1 MPEVRANLE
10 LDLADALAQVDQLAQ
25 SLETSLASA
34 AEAGSAAIGDA
45 LGSSTGA
52 AADGVAQL
60 GSAADTAA
68 GKTSNLGKSLSGV
81 DAAGA
86 LAAGSM
92 GNAQGAIA
100 GFNAAG
106 VPAVAGALAL
116 AGGVY
121 KLAQAGIDATS
132 AEQRFNDITKQL
144 GITFDNI
151 KVGSLNASLEKLGT
165 EFGSSTS
172 QMQNSVATILQ
183 HANAA
188 GFAGDKAKTYGEN
201 MVAMAAKAVAA
212 KPSLG
217 DIATVTEGMERAF
230 ARGGPALSRF
240 GLVIDQASVKA
251 EAMNQT
257 GKTSV
262 AQLTLQDKAY
272 AGLTLAVQ
280 KYGAHL
286 GTDIAK
292 GADNA
297 ANKQKAF
304 RAELTNTLEALGKPL
319 VAPFFELI
327 QSALPAV
334 EAFGQVLASLA
345 TAAFPAIIQAVQIVT
360 PILSVLADVFTALGP
375 GITIVVDAFLAFKSV
390 AIVGAIIE
398 GIGAAALN
406 AGADMAALVG
416 IELDV
421 AAATEGFAGAIDT
434 ALGPIGLVA
443 IGVGL
448 VAGALGLFGGSAD
461 TAAQDQEKLNA
472 ASQKYLDILKD
483 TQGALTAAVKAKAGE
498 ELASKNAIRDAITLG
513 ISTQT
518 LVTQITKSGGA
529 ARIQG
534 QAWDFVAN
542 TARHYGLAV
551 DSNTDS
557 STLMSVALRTSTRLT
572 DEHRQHLLAL
582 ITAYQNVRD
591 SVGGTS
597 AEIKNAVE
605 QYKQAAEADKA
616 VGAAV
621 TGTSMSFQENQ
632 VAVDNMVKEIS
643 SKIPTASTV
652 FDDYAK
658 SVQSGTSKAVVSVS
672 GYIVSLA
679 NEVTSVRTYNTIVE
693 NLHRQHWNNL
703 AALVQQQGPAVA
715 GVLGAEILKAGP
727 KVAANMNAQLGGL
740 HKALD
745 DGATVAAKHAQTLA
759 EKLVAEFSKP
769 GLTSKAHDGGHAIG
783 TSVDK
788 GTEAG
793 INAGAGAVVAAGVA
807 MINRMKAAMG
817 VAAKNS
823 PMYFTYYMG
832 QDWMTQMMQ
841 GVVGKA
847 PAVQQQMVNQI
858 NQIKAAFV
866 GAMHV
871 PITNQSL
878 GFDSFTSIA
887 AAPNIST
894 ASAASTAPHFSGPIS
909 FSFPNVTTAAEARPV
924 MREAASAFG
933 DVLPGLARFAN
944 GRT

>member
-1 MPEVRANLE
+1 MPEVRASLE

-25 SLETSLASA
+25 SLETSLSSA

-60 GSAADTAA
+60 GTAADTAA
-68 GKTSNLGKSLSGV
+68 GQTSNLGQSLSGV

-92 GNAQGAIA
+92 GNAKGAIA
-100 GFNAAG
+100 GLGAST

-151 KVGSLNASLEKLGT
+151 KVGSLSVSLQKLGT

-217 DIATVTEGMERAF
+217 DIATVTEGLERAF
-230 ARGGPALSRF
+230 ARGGPSLSRY
-240 GLVIDQASVKA
+240 GLAIDQASIKA
-251 EAMNQT
+251 LAMNET
-257 GKTSV
+257 GAKT
-262 AQLTLQDKAY
+262 ATQLTLQDKAY

-360 PILSVLADVFTALGP
+360 PILTTLADVFTTLGP
-375 GITIVVDAFLAFKSV
+375 VITLAVDAFVGFKVVGVIS
-390 AIVGAIIE
+390 ALLGTMASGALSLGIALPIVESGAL
-398 GIGAAALN
+398 GAAAGLET
-406 AGADMAALVG
+406 MS
-416 IELDV
+416 V
-421 AAATEGFAGAIDT
+421 AMDSN
-434 ALGPIGLVA
+434 PIGLIAAGVA
-443 IGVGL
+443 VL
-448 VAGALGLFGGSAD
+448 AGALGIFGGSAD
-461 TAAQDQEKLNA
+461 TAAADQEKLNA

-483 TQGALTAAVKAKAGE
+483 TQGAITSAVKAKAGE
-498 ELASKNAIRDAITLG
+498 ELASKNAIRDATTLG
-513 ISTQT
+513 ISTRT
-518 LVTQITKSGGA
+518 LVTEITKSGGA

-534 QAWDFVAN
+534 QAWDFLAN
-542 TARHYGLAV
+542 TARHYGFNVTA
-551 DSNTDS
+551 NTD
-557 STLMSVALRTSTRLT
+557 A
-572 DEHRQHLLAL
+572 QHLSNATLLQANGVSAAHQASL
-582 ITAYQNVRD
+582 LRLVAAYQNVRD
-591 SVGGTS
+591 SVGGTN
-597 AEIKNAVE
+597 AELKNAVS
-605 QYKQAAEADKA
+605 QYQQAAEADKA
-616 VGAAV
+616 LGGAV

-823 PMYFTYYMG
+823 PMYFTYYMAR
-832 QDWMTQMMQ
+832 DWMDQMVD
-841 GVVGKA
+841 GLDHGA
-847 PAVQQQMVNQI
+847 PAVANAI
-858 NQIKAAFV
+858 AGHI
-866 GAMHV
+866 
-871 PITNQSL
+871 
-878 GFDSFTSIA
+878 DSFKSIA
-887 AAPNIST
+887 AAGGT
-894 ASAASTAPHFSGPIS
+894 SAAAGGGGVGTHFSGPIS